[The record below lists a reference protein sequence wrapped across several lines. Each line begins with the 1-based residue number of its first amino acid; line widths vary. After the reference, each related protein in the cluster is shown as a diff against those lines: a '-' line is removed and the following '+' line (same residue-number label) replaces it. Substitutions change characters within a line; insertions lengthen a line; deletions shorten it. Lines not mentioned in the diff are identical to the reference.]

1 MVLRTTF
8 LVALVVA
15 LAAGTGTRGRAQ
27 PARSSGNGFVIIV
40 HPANRAAS
48 VDRAFLRDAYMR
60 KLVTWGGGDT
70 IRPVDLPRRLAV
82 RDRFTRD
89 VLKKTP
95 AQLRSYWNRQIF
107 TGTSVP
113 PVERS
118 SEAAVIAYVLA
129 NPGAIGYLPE
139 GSDPRGAKVIRLR

>member
-8 LVALVVA
+8 VLALVAALVT
-15 LAAGTGTRGRAQ
+15 AAAVRGQAQ
-27 PARSSGNGFVIIV
+27 TEPGDGFVIIV
-40 HPANRAAS
+40 HPSNQTAS
-48 VDRAFLRDAYMR
+48 VDRAFVRDAYLR
-60 KLVTWGGGDT
+60 KLVTWGGGRT

-107 TGTSVP
+107 SGSGVP
-113 PVERS
+113 PIERPT
-118 SEAAVIAYVLA
+118 EVGVIAYVLA
-129 NPGAIGYLPE
+129 HRGAIAYLPE
-139 GSDPRGAKVIRLR
+139 GTDPRGAKVIRLR